1 MNFIGRTDELKKLNK
16 VFSLD
21 EFTTSLIFGRRRVG
35 KSELIKTALKKNSS
49 IKIYYECKEVS
60 EKSNVDGLSDI
71 LS

>member
-35 KSELIKTALKKNSS
+35 KSELIKCS
-49 IKIYYECKEVS
+49 INRFE
-60 EKSNVDGLSDI
+60 
-71 LS
+71 